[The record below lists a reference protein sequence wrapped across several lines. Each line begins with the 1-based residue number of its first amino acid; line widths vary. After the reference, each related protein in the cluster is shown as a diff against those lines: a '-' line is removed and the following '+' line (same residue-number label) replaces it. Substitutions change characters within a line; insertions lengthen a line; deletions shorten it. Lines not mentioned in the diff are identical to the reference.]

1 MSTLVTVRPVAP
13 ADFDKWLLL
22 WQGYN
27 LFYGRP
33 SLPAEIT
40 QMTWSRLFDAYE
52 PVHALAAERNPAVSD
67 VPDPGNELVGL
78 VHYLFHRST
87 IHIAPVCYLQ
97 DLFTTEAARGQG
109 GSSARLLANPLDQL
123 HRHASLRPSGRT
135 LRLRRLSASGLILAR
150 RPAKVRDLRSETKV
164 RDERVRDRRTYL
176 GLFLRLAT
184 PYNQDLHGTHDASP
198 PGTA

>member
-52 PVHALAAERNPAVSD
+52 PVHALVAERNLVVTD

-109 GSSARLLANPLDQL
+109 V
-123 HRHASLRPSGRT
+123 GR
-135 LRLRRLSASGLILAR
+135 ALIAEVYDRAR
-150 RPAKVRDLRSETKV
+150 RAGSPRVYWQTHETNSTAMHLYDQVAERSGFV
-164 RDERVRDRRTYL
+164 VYRHQV
-176 GLFLRLAT
+176 
-184 PYNQDLHGTHDASP
+184 
-198 PGTA
+198 